1 MHRYMH
7 TCMHACHTFQPPQ
20 QQLAHAGTRW
30 AKLRN
35 MDGGTR
41 STHRGTRSTRRGS
54 LSTHTG
60 TRWAKL
66 RNTGDLVRAATDR
79 VRGEYLVEYLMDEG
93 EVR

>member
-7 TCMHACHTFQPPQ
+7 TCMHACHTFQHPQ
-20 QQLAHAGTRW
+20 QQLAYA
-30 AKLRN
+30 
-35 MDGGTR
+35 
-41 STHRGTRSTRRGS
+41 
-54 LSTHTG
+54 G